1 MLAPAALSI
10 ALYVAFNVSGRV
22 LAPWLKGE
30 TTNDMLTDALGSPAM
45 LKWPAAGLASA
56 IPWAPWPGNTLPNT
70 KFRSAATVIGRN
82 TLAVTF
88 MVALF
93 WACAVA
99 TPAATSARARTA
111 TFVAVC
117 IWVLLLWRQSVVLRY
132 RHTTQGQDICPP
144 VQILDN

>member
-1 MLAPAALSI
+1 MLVPAALSTV
-10 ALYVAFNVSGRV
+10 LYVAFKVSGRV
-22 LAPWLKGE
+22 LAPWLR
-30 TTNDMLTDALGSPAM
+30 D
-45 LKWPAAGLASA
+45 
-56 IPWAPWPGNTLPNT
+56 TLPNT

-93 WACAVA
+93 WACAVVA
-99 TPAATSARARTA
+99 PAATSVRARTA

-132 RHTTQGQDICPP
+132 RHTAQRQDTCPP
-144 VQILDN
+144 HINWTTVNFPYTTTTPKGGQCRSGKSGRNDREP